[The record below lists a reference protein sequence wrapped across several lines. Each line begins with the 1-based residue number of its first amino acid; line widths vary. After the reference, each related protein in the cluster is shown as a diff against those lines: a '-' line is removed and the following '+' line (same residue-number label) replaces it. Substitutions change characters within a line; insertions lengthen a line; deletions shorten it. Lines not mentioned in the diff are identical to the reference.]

1 MTPKS
6 HTPDEDVLV
15 PDGLYVLV
23 ADDPVA
29 ELDSGLATGA
39 PGPVRIATVG
49 KKVNNNQV
57 GDPAPAL
64 RDR

>member
-1 MTPKS
+1 MTPIS

-23 ADDPVA
+23 TDEPVA
-29 ELDSGLATGA
+29 ELGSALATGA

-49 KKVNNNQV
+49 QE
-57 GDPAPAL
+57 GEQQPGG
-64 RDR
+64 

>member
-1 MTPKS
+1 MTPIS
-6 HTPDEDVLV
+6 QTPDEDVLV

-23 ADDPVA
+23 TDDPVA

-49 KKVNNNQV
+49 QE
-57 GDPAPAL
+57 GEQQPGG
-64 RDR
+64 